1 MCKVLSPVPF
11 PKDRAPSLSRR
22 PVLTGVP
29 VLHLRAGARPM
40 DFDPYVAGNGADVLG
55 GKSAVG
61 FVKVLV

>member
-1 MCKVLSPVPF
+1 
-11 PKDRAPSLSRR
+11 
-22 PVLTGVP
+22 
-29 VLHLRAGARPM
+29 M